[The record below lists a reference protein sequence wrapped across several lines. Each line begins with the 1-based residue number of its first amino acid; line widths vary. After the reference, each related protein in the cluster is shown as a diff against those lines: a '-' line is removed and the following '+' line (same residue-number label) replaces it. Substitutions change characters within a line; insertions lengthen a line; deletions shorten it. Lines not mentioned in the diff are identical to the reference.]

1 MIFKLQYFK
10 LWRNY
15 VFFFFY
21 IRFIWAS
28 ASGYFPILT
37 YDFLLFWAQEGI
49 ILYWSRS
56 HNTYFCIQLCRRMLL
71 TPAYY
76 KTHTKYVWKKNL
88 NCDSLPHNIYKIYTI
103 FCLNKRCTINPRMG
117 IKLNSTMLK
126 KLKVTLINTKVN
138 WWDHNEIHMIII

>member
-15 VFFFFY
+15 GCFFY

-37 YDFLLFWAQEGI
+37 YDFLVFGLKKGSSYIEAALTTHIFVFNCVGECFWHQ
-49 ILYWSRS
+49 
-56 HNTYFCIQLCRRMLL
+56 LL
-71 TPAYY
+71 TKPI
-76 KTHTKYVWKKNL
+76 KNMFEKKNL
-88 NCDSLPHNIYKIYTI
+88 NCDSLPHNIYKIYEKC
-103 FCLNKRCTINPRMG
+103 CLNKWCTINPRMG

-138 WWDHNEIHMIII
+138 WWDRNTIHTIIL